1 MAWRSERKAQGGQQ
15 ALAGRARIVGGARD
29 ALSFGAK
36 RRRHYPDIAAR
47 YWKSLI
53 LPASSPIAN
62 PPGAAASAPT
72 SATSDS
78 LTGLLEQV
86 QALKLQ
92 AQTTQQ
98 TLLTLRREDEES
110 SAMPNLGHWDT
121 AQIGTAIGFL
131 LALAVVWW
139 ALWRRPQHLRAQVA
153 PRPVPMTRQAR
164 AGAPPARGQPATPN
178 KGAAAPTPLHKEA
191 APTPPNFAAVPSPVQ
206 KVAAD
211 TASAADWSPASQLQP
226 MNSIAEEV
234 HESHPSIFAR
244 PEPVREFDPAA
255 AADEVQRV
263 RQSLA
268 RKREAR
274 HQFQLE
280 GDDSNPDAFLPSQPS
295 DLGERTTDA
304 LHVTQHHA
312 GANEL
317 DFSLPDSPK
326 MPNDTNNFT
335 NPKPAEPSSHH
346 EVVLAL
352 ALESESLELWQEAR
366 ELAQEVL
373 DGGDAEQMIQA
384 QMLINRLDAR
394 ESS

>member
-1 MAWRSERKAQGGQQ
+1 M
-15 ALAGRARIVGGARD
+15 
-29 ALSFGAK
+29 
-36 RRRHYPDIAAR
+36 
-47 YWKSLI
+47 
-53 LPASSPIAN
+53 PASSPTAN
-62 PPGAAASAPT
+62 PPDAAPSAP
-72 SATSDS
+72 ANAASDS

-92 AQTTQQ
+92 AQATQQ
-98 TLLTLRREDEES
+98 TLLILRRQDDEG
-110 SAMPNLGHWDT
+110 SAMPALRHWDT
-121 AQIGTAIGFL
+121 AQIGFAIGLL
-131 LALAVVWW
+131 LALAAVWW
-139 ALWRRPQHLRAQVA
+139 TLWRRPQRHPAHVA
-153 PRPVPMTRQAR
+153 PRPVPMTSQAP
-164 AGAPPARGQPATPN
+164 AAAPPARVQPATPN
-178 KGAAAPTPLHKEA
+178 KPATAPTHLREEA
-191 APTPPNFAAVPSPVQ
+191 APAPSNFAAVPSSVQ
-206 KVAAD
+206 KNAVD
-211 TASAADWSPASQLQP
+211 SASTADWLPASQLLP
-226 MNSIAEEV
+226 MDSIAEEV
-234 HESHPSIFAR
+234 LESTPSIFAR

-280 GDDSNPDAFLPSQPS
+280 GDEANPDAFLPSQPP
-295 DLGERTTDA
+295 DIGERTDA
-304 LHVTQHHA
+304 LHVPQNSA
-312 GANEL
+312 GANDL

-326 MPNDTNNFT
+326 MPNDTNHFA

-373 DGGDAEQMIQA
+373 DSGDAEQMIQA

-394 ESS
+394 ESR